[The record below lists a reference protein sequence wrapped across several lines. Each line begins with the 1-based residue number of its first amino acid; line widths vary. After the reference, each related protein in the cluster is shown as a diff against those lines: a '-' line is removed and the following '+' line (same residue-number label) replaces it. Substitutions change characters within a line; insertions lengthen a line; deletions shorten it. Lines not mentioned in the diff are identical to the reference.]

1 MEANTNDNNNTDTQ
15 ALQPQLQQNN
25 NSRHIFSKNRNYYT
39 ISIYVIA
46 TVVICAILLKIII
59 NWTSTVSAIN
69 QIISLLSPF
78 LLGFFIAYILNPL
91 IRNTDEKIF
100 NNFFKLKNSS
110 VRKALSIL
118 LVYLIVFGILTVCIV
133 VVIPELYNSI
143 LNIYSSIQDYY
154 NEFMKFINSL
164 NKKYPDIDLSY
175 VTNIVE
181 KNSTNIVDFLQGSI
195 ATILPVIYNTSR
207 SVISGV
213 INFFIAVI
221 VSCYMLIDKD
231 IMSTNAKKV
240 VYSFFKKEKADSFL
254 STVFEC
260 NEIFSGFIVGKAID
274 STIIGI
280 LCFVFMNI
288 MQLPYTVLVSVIV
301 GILNMIPYFGPFIG
315 AIPGAILCLTVSW
328 QDSLMF
334 IILAI
339 ILQSFDGLY
348 LGPKILG
355 DSTGLRPLW
364 IIFAISAGG
373 FVAGIIGM
381 FLGVPIVAVIAFLCD
396 RYINRTLAA
405 KNITTD
411 DFIVSHTHDDSKK
424 ADSDTDNNTNNKKSF
439 RLFKLKTKK

>member
-1 MEANTNDNNNTDTQ
+1 MDS
-15 ALQPQLQQNN
+15 N
-25 NSRHIFSKNRNYYT
+25 NSNNMDPESENNVDKHIFHKNRNYYT
-39 ISIYVIA
+39 ISIYVIG
-46 TVVICAILLKIII
+46 TVVICALLLKIII
-59 NWTSTVSAIN
+59 NWASTVAAIN
-69 QIISLLSPF
+69 QIISVLSPF

-91 IRNTDEKIF
+91 ISHTDEKIF
-100 NNFFKLKNSS
+100 KNFFKINNKS

-118 LVYLIVFGILTVCIV
+118 FIYLLVFGMLTVCIV
-133 VVIPELYNSI
+133 VIIPELYNSI
-143 LNIYSSIQDYY
+143 LNIYSSVQDYY
-154 NEFMKFINSL
+154 NTFIKFIDSL

-175 VTNIVE
+175 FTNIIE
-181 KNSTNIVDFLQGSI
+181 KNSSNIVNFLQGSI
-195 ATILPVIYNTSR
+195 ATIIPVLYDTSR

-231 IMSTNAKKV
+231 IMSTNAKKL
-240 VYSFFKKEKADSFL
+240 VYSTLKKEKADYFL

-260 NEIFSGFIVGKAID
+260 NEIFNGFIVGKAID
-274 STIIGI
+274 SMIIGV
-280 LCFVFMNI
+280 LCFAFMNI
-288 MQLPYTVLVSVIV
+288 MDLPYTVLVSVIV
-301 GILNMIPYFGPFIG
+301 GLLNMIPYFGPFIG

-339 ILQSFDGLY
+339 ILQTFDGLY

-381 FLGVPIVAVIAFLCD
+381 FLGVPIVAVIAFLFE
-396 RYINRTLAA
+396 RHINKRLEA
-405 KNITTD
+405 KSLTVD
-411 DFIVSHTHDDSKK
+411 DFVVNTPNKRTDEEKPKK
-424 ADSDTDNNTNNKKSF
+424 KNFNMFRFRIGKK
-439 RLFKLKTKK
+439 K